1 MFDIHI
7 HIHENKTT
15 LKQLEKIMA
24 SIQELSDK
32 VDALQVSLDL
42 EQAAVASAISGL
54 NQTISDLQALLVDGG
69 TAEQRQALADK
80 LDAIKADLE
89 GTVADE
95 PAVEPV

>member
-1 MFDIHI
+1 
-7 HIHENKTT
+7 
-15 LKQLEKIMA
+15 MA